1 MLSLVWLSD
10 PGVQVWQIQEH
21 EVLQTMPDPK
31 CVGLVNHAR
40 SKRFRSRNHARHKVL
55 GYDKYVWF
63 DKQQT
68 KKIIVHFSC
77 KEREK
82 KKKTQ
87 IINHC
92 TTIQQ
97 LSIYTHHTMWKRAR
111 LRIQLDGKWQDLA
124 TGKRHTCLF
133 NGAGTTHS
141 LECEEH

>member
-68 KKIIVHFSC
+68 KKIIVYFSC

-82 KKKTQ
+82 EKKNTNNQ
-87 IINHC
+87 SLHDNLTIIYLHASHHVKEG
-92 TTIQQ
+92 TIA
-97 LSIYTHHTMWKRAR
+97 HPVR
-111 LRIQLDGKWQDLA
+111 WQMTRFGYRETSYVPL
-124 TGKRHTCLF
+124 
-133 NGAGTTHS
+133 
-141 LECEEH
+141 

>member
-1 MLSLVWLSD
+1 MLSLVWLLD

-21 EVLQTMPDPK
+21 EVLQTMSDPK

-68 KKIIVHFSC
+68 KKTIVHFSC

-87 IINHC
+87 TINHC

-97 LSIYTHHTMWKRAR
+97 LSIYTRHTMWKRAR

-124 TGKRHTCLF
+124 TGKHHMCLF